1 MLGTAVENNR
11 RAVTQNV
18 NGVPHVVLIN
28 PESNEDLLDSFD
40 HEAIHAADLLF
51 EASNPELAAK
61 ADAVMDRES
70 PEFDQELYHF
80 LSQEYNGWSKLTVR
94 QKAKEARRAIVE
106 GRWKGRTS
114 TRTVGFRKYRRS
126 SWNTCKTHH
135 R

>member
-1 MLGTAVENNR
+1 M
-11 RAVTQNV
+11 TQNV

-80 LSQEYNGWSKLTVR
+80 LSQEYNGWSNSRCGKRPKKPAARLWKAAGRAAPARGPWVSANTGGVPGIPAKLITG
-94 QKAKEARRAIVE
+94 K
-106 GRWKGRTS
+106 
-114 TRTVGFRKYRRS
+114 
-126 SWNTCKTHH
+126 
-135 R
+135 